1 MARHRPGV
9 VLGGRVVPAWTG
21 RDDDRPRDLLLERGT
36 ELDRVHVE
44 LFHGFQK
51 PNVADDFTPATV
63 KVRRP
68 GEQHE
73 VRLVA
78 GDTVLESALKAGL
91 DAPLCLSGRGLRDV
105 QSEVLQGSVAMEQN
119 FALSQTVVDAVRG
132 HLPVASDHALGCR
145 RL

>member
-1 MARHRPGV
+1 MVTH
-9 VLGGRVVPAWTG
+9 L
-21 RDDDRPRDLLLERGT
+21 RDLLLERGT

-63 KVRRP
+63 KVRLR

-78 GDTVLESALKAGL
+78 GDTVLEFAPKAGL
-91 DAPLCLSGRGLRDV
+91 DAAYACMGGACGTCKAKVLR
-105 QSEVLQGSVAMEQN
+105 GSVAMEQN
-119 FALSQTVVDAVRG
+119 LALSQTVVDAGTWSPASRIRPRPR
-132 HLPVASDHALGCR
+132 LPSTMTSES
-145 RL
+145 